1 MIKDVYIKTHR
12 DPTVIE
18 ELATMK
24 GKDSY
29 NILSV
34 TPTHNLAGELLYTL
48 VMVLYDNDTNK
59 PTTRRW
65 R

>member
-12 DPTVIE
+12 NPTVIE

-29 NILSV
+29 DILSV
-34 TPTHNLAGELLYTL
+34 TPCNLAGELYYTL

-59 PTTRRW
+59 PTTRSW